1 MVCSVP
7 DPLPLHAQ
15 AVAVALV
22 AVNVVAASPSQMVAS
37 FTVTVGRA
45 FTVNVPLAGKLVQ
58 VLPSVTTT
66 V

>member
-1 MVCSVP
+1 MS
-7 DPLPLHAQ
+7 LHVHP
-15 AVAVALV
+15 VAVALV
-22 AVNVVAASPSQMVAS
+22 AVNVAAASPSQMVAS

-45 FTVNVPLAGKLVQ
+45 FTVNVPLTGKLVQ